1 MVYSVGLYIRL
12 SKEDKDNF
20 LSESVVNQ
28 KSLLRQYAIENNLE
42 IFDYY
47 IDDGYSGTNFDRP
60 EFGRLINDIENKRI
74 NMVIT
79 KDMSRLGR
87 DYIETCNLIEKYFP
101 LNGVRYIAIT
111 DNIDT
116 YLDNSNN
123 EITPFKAIMNDY
135 YAKDISKK
143 IRSSLIAKKREGKW
157 VSGRCPFGYDRD
169 SKDKNHLVINLEKA
183 IVVRDIYKMYL
194 DGMSIYAITK
204 KLNDN
209 SVKTPSEYYD
219 FKWNGKSSFNRNW
232 NSKTVK
238 DILSNE
244 VYIGNLV
251 QNKRSKINYKINKVV
266 YNDKDKYIVVSNT
279 HEAIIDKDV
288 FYNVQKLLSKNKKRC
303 DKLEDYLLDGIIY
316 CGECHKRILINSRRK
331 KDGNCY
337 TICSG
342 YRKNKGCT
350 IHSNNYDK
358 LEKAVVE
365 KIYNYVVSN
374 INVEEIK
381 KKCLWKIELL
391 NKKNS
396 KKSCNFF
403 DKEVLSKEILKLEDS
418 LDKIYIDKV
427 NGYIDC
433 RQYERVKSKIDK
445 KIKCLQNEISLLSE
459 VIVDNKKN
467 SIIDYVDNYF
477 QHLKITRNVIIMVV
491 EKIYLYQDGKID
503 VIIK

>member
-1 MVYSVGLYIRL
+1 MKYSVGLYIRL
-12 SKEDKDNF
+12 SKEDRDNA
-20 LSESVVNQ
+20 LSESVINQ
-28 KSLLRQYAIENNLE
+28 KSLLKQYAIENNLD

-47 IDDGYSGTNFDRP
+47 IDDGYSGTNFNRP
-60 EFGRLINDIENKRI
+60 EFRRLISDIEDKKI

-169 SKDKNHLVINLEKA
+169 PKDKNHLIINLEKA

-194 DGMSIYAITK
+194 GGMSVYAITK
-204 KLNDN
+204 KLNDDC
-209 SVKTPSEYYD
+209 VKTPSEYYD
-219 FKWNGKSSFNRNW
+219 FKWNGKSSFNKNW

-238 DILSNE
+238 DILTNE
-244 VYIGNLV
+244 IYIGNLV

-266 YNDKDKYIVVSNT
+266 YNDKDKFIVVCNT
-279 HEAIIDKDV
+279 HDAIIDKDV
-288 FYNVQKLLSKNKKRC
+288 FYDVQKLLSKNKRRY
-303 DKLEDYLLDGIIY
+303 DKLENYLLDGLIY
-316 CGECHKRILINSRRK
+316 CGECHKRILISSRRK

-350 IHSNNYDK
+350 IHSNNYEK
-358 LEKAVVE
+358 LEKVVVD
-365 KIYNYVVSN
+365 KIYNYIINN
-374 INVEEIK
+374 IDMENIK
-381 KKCLWKIELL
+381 KKCLWKIKSL
-391 NKKNS
+391 NKNNNKGNS
-396 KKSCNFF
+396 CFN
-403 DKEVLSKEILKLEDS
+403 KENINNEILKLEDN

-433 RQYERVKSKIDK
+433 FQYERVKSKIDK
-445 KIKCLQNEISLLSE
+445 KIKSLQKESCSL
-459 VIVDNKKN
+459 VDKKIDSNKN
-467 SIIDYVDNYF
+467 NIFYYVDNYF
-477 QHLKITRNVIIMVV
+477 ENLKITKNIIFEVV

>member
-1 MVYSVGLYIRL
+1 MKYSVGLYIRL
-12 SKEDKDNF
+12 SKEDKDND
-20 LSESVVNQ
+20 LSESVMNQ
-28 KSLLRQYAIENNLE
+28 KSLLRQYVVENNLD
-42 IFDYY
+42 IYDYY
-47 IDDGYSGTNFDRP
+47 IDDGYSGTNFNRP
-60 EFGRLINDIENKRI
+60 EFRRLISDIEDKNI

-101 LNGVRYIAIT
+101 LKRVRYIAIT

-116 YLDNSNN
+116 YLDNYNN
-123 EITPFKAIMNDY
+123 DITPFKAIMNDY

-143 IRSSLIAKKREGKW
+143 IRSSLIAKKKEGKW

-169 SKDKNHLVINLEKA
+169 PNDKNHLVINLEKA

-194 DGMSIYAITK
+194 NGMSIYAITK

-209 SVKTPSEYYD
+209 SIKTPSEYYD
-219 FKWNGKSSFNRNW
+219 FNWNGKCSINKSW

-266 YNDKDKYIVVSNT
+266 YNDKDKYIIVCNM
-279 HEAIIDKDV
+279 HDAIIDRDD
-288 FYNVQKLLSKNKKRC
+288 FYDVQKLLSKNKRRYER
-303 DKLEDYLLDGIIY
+303 LENYLLDGLIY
-316 CGECHKRILINSRRK
+316 CGECHKKILINSRRK
-331 KDGNCY
+331 RDGNCY

-342 YRKNKGCT
+342 YRKNKSCT
-350 IHSNNYDK
+350 LHSNNYEK
-358 LEKAVVE
+358 LEKVVVE
-365 KIYNYVVSN
+365 KIINYIVN
-374 INVEEIK
+374 NCDVENIK
-381 KKCLWKIELL
+381 KKCLWKINKLNRN

-396 KKSCNFF
+396 YFS
-403 DKEVLSKEILKLEDS
+403 KEKINNEILKLEDN

-433 RQYERVKSKIDK
+433 CQYERVRNKINK
-445 KIKCLQNEISLLSE
+445 KIKVLKKGISSLSE
-459 VIVDNKKN
+459 EIVDDKENN
-467 SIIDYVDNYF
+467 VFLLVDNYF
-477 QHLKITRNVIIMVV
+477 ENLKVCRNIIIEVV
-491 EKIYLYQDGKID
+491 EKIYLYQDSKID